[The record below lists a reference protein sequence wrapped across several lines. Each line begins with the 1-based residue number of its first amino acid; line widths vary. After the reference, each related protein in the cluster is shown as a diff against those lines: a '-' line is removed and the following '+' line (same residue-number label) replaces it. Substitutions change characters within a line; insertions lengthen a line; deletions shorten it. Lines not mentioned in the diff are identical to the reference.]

1 MQRRRAA
8 PLPCA
13 KAPLPHAPVPAKLAD
28 RQQAEAEAIW
38 QMYLSQRDV
47 EAGTNIGL
55 VSDEPDPIV
64 KDVLHTNPLV
74 PAERRPN
81 YV

>member
-47 EAGTNIGL
+47 EAGTNISL

-74 PAERRPN
+74 PAERPPN

>member
-74 PAERRPN
+74 PAERPPN

>member
-13 KAPLPHAPVPAKLAD
+13 KAPLPHAPVHAKLAD

-38 QMYLSQRDV
+38 QIGASETYHDV
-47 EAGTNIGL
+47 EAGTNISL

-64 KDVLHTNPLV
+64 KDVEHTKPTH
-74 PAERRPN
+74 
-81 YV
+81 